1 MEKVKRFLIFEGIS
15 QYGALHVMMDKLEQ
29 YLKNNTHME
38 INRISTETDD
48 IIPEFWKENYDYI
61 FVVQAIWFE
70 NIINNKS
77 IYEYMDTK
85 ILGWIVDP
93 PYFHTKRI
101 DSSGEN
107 MIIACVDEGDTYNVK
122 KIYKKKAETLH
133 LFGIEFDHKK
143 RISDRKIEVFV
154 PGSYYCVEEIDTQLQ
169 KSPDILKN
177 LIQSV
182 INKMIFDCNQ
192 TLTDAIRSVY
202 KDEYDLEISTQQ
214 LYEFMTDFGR
224 IIDKYYRNYLREK
237 CVLSILANDINITV
251 CGMGWDKFKEKNNI
265 TKNFEI
271 LDTNMSYLDVLKAIS
286 DSKVVL
292 NVSPFF
298 IEGIHDRVSN
308 AMLNGAVSLSDRS
321 GFLTENFNDREEI
334 LYYSW
339 NRLDASIKSIKKYLS
354 DDDKLQNIADRAY
367 LKANDKLTVKEFSN
381 NIKNIFE
388 NSF

>member
-1 MEKVKRFLIFEGIS
+1 MGKVKRFLIFEGMS

-29 YLKNNTHME
+29 YLKDNTDME
-38 INRISTETDD
+38 INRIITERDEV
-48 IIPEFWKENYDYI
+48 IPEFWKENYDYI
-61 FVVQAIWFE
+61 FAVQAIWFDI
-70 NIINNKS
+70 IINDKS

-85 ILGWIVDP
+85 VLGWLVDP
-93 PYFHTKRI
+93 PYFHKKRI
-101 DSSGEN
+101 DSSGQN
-107 MIIACVDEGDTYNVK
+107 MVIACVDEGDTYSVR

-143 RISDRKIEVFV
+143 RISDRKIQVLV
-154 PGSYYCVEEIDTQLQ
+154 PGSYYCVEEVDDKLQ
-169 KSPDILKN
+169 SLPDILKN

-182 INKMIFDCNQ
+182 ISKMIFDCNQ
-192 TLTDAIRSVY
+192 TVADAMKSVY
-202 KDEYDLEISTQQ
+202 KEEYNLDITNEQ
-214 LYEFMTDFGR
+214 LHEFMADYGSV
-224 IIDKYYRNYLREK
+224 IDKYYRNYLREK
-237 CVLSILANDINITV
+237 CVLSVLANDISITV
-251 CGMGWDKFKEKNNI
+251 CGTGWDKFKEKNNI

-271 LDTNMSYLDVLKAIS
+271 LDTNMSYLDVLNVIS

-298 IEGIHDRVSN
+298 IEGVHDRVSN

-321 GFLTENFNDREEI
+321 KFLADNFKDKEEI

-354 DDDKLQNIADRAY
+354 DDDKLQDIADRAY
-367 LKANDKLTVKEFSN
+367 FKANDKLTVKEFSN

>member
-1 MEKVKRFLIFEGIS
+1 
-15 QYGALHVMMDKLEQ
+15 
-29 YLKNNTHME
+29 
-38 INRISTETDD
+38 
-48 IIPEFWKENYDYI
+48 
-61 FVVQAIWFE
+61 
-70 NIINNKS
+70 
-77 IYEYMDTK
+77 
-85 ILGWIVDP
+85 
-93 PYFHTKRI
+93 
-101 DSSGEN
+101 
-107 MIIACVDEGDTYNVK
+107 
-122 KIYKKKAETLH
+122 
-133 LFGIEFDHKK
+133 
-143 RISDRKIEVFV
+143 
-154 PGSYYCVEEIDTQLQ
+154 
-169 KSPDILKN
+169 
-177 LIQSV
+177 
-182 INKMIFDCNQ
+182 
-192 TLTDAIRSVY
+192 
-202 KDEYDLEISTQQ
+202 
-214 LYEFMTDFGR
+214 
-224 IIDKYYRNYLREK
+224 
-237 CVLSILANDINITV
+237 
-251 CGMGWDKFKEKNNI
+251 MGWDKFKEKNNI